1 MDGFEV
7 YKTYLAIKLHFTR
20 DNYNFDQYNGG
31 TRATNDSF
39 NRRNDRF
46 FFHRIAKKYKTDIV
60 DFIVSGFVIDS
71 NTWVGDLSTST
82 AEQKYLQYVKR
93 RDGFSYYFK
102 LDMMHLLKKADGN
115 FNKIFKCY
123 TKIIE
128 PVSLDEAYLD
138 VTSSHYCEGNA
149 NEMAHQI
156 RNKIFN
162 DLKITASAGIASN
175 KFLAK
180 LASEW
185 RKPNGQFSITDEM
198 TKEFIRKLP
207 IRKIIGVGE
216 KTEKE
221 CSGLNSGQI
230 ILLENLRFYKE
241 ETNADESF
249 AKKLSNLAEIYVN
262 DAYGTTHREHAS
274 TATMAKFFVLKCP
287 GILLENEIT
296 SLKKLMDNPS
306 GPVTAIIGGAKV
318 SSKISVIANM
328 LDVVDNLI
336 IGGGMAYT
344 FIKNNGGAIGDS
356 IFEKDKLNDCSEIIS
371 LAEQKNVNVF
381 LPEDVVAS
389 NEFSNEGLKKAVN
402 IYNIPKGWQGLD
414 IGPLTISKFEKI
426 VTESKTI
433 LWNGPMGVFEMPAFE
448 QGTLAIAK
456 SVAKATSN
464 GAFSLIGGGDS
475 VAAIKKFNLQ
485 NEVSFISTGG
495 GAMLESLEGKILPG
509 IKALN

>member
-1 MDGFEV
+1 MKSINQIDFSE
-7 YKTYLAIKLHFTR
+7 
-20 DNYNFDQYNGG
+20 
-31 TRATNDSF
+31 
-39 NRRNDRF
+39 
-46 FFHRIAKKYKTDIV
+46 KKAFVRV
-60 DFIVSGFVIDS
+60 DFNVPFDDAGRISDNSRIVAALPTIKYILSSGGSCILAS
-71 NTWVGDLSTST
+71 HLGRPKGKTKDLSLSKLVPELEKLLST
-82 AEQKYLQYVKR
+82 KVL
-93 RDGFSYYFK
+93 FS
-102 LDMMHLLKKADGN
+102 DDC
-115 FNKIFKCY
+115 I
-123 TKIIE
+123 
-128 PVSLDEAYLD
+128 
-138 VTSSHYCEGNA
+138 
-149 NEMAHQI
+149 
-156 RNKIFN
+156 
-162 DLKITASAGIASN
+162 
-175 KFLAK
+175 
-180 LASEW
+180 
-185 RKPNGQFSITDEM
+185 
-198 TKEFIRKLP
+198 
-207 IRKIIGVGE
+207 GE
-216 KTEKE
+216 KTESQ
-221 CSGLNSGQI
+221 CSRLKPGEV

-274 TATMAKFFVLKCP
+274 TSTMAKFFDLKSP
-287 GILLENEIT
+287 GILLENEIA

-456 SVAKATSN
+456 SVAKATSS

-485 NEVSFISTGG
+485 DEVSFISTGG

-509 IKALN
+509 IKVLN

>member
-1 MDGFEV
+1 MKSINQIDFSE
-7 YKTYLAIKLHFTR
+7 
-20 DNYNFDQYNGG
+20 
-31 TRATNDSF
+31 
-39 NRRNDRF
+39 
-46 FFHRIAKKYKTDIV
+46 KKAFVRV
-60 DFIVSGFVIDS
+60 DFNVPFDDAGRISDNSRIVAALPTIKHILSSGGSCILGS
-71 NTWVGDLSTST
+71 HLGRPKGKTKDLSLSKLVPELEKLLST
-82 AEQKYLQYVKR
+82 KVL
-93 RDGFSYYFK
+93 FS
-102 LDMMHLLKKADGN
+102 DDC
-115 FNKIFKCY
+115 I
-123 TKIIE
+123 
-128 PVSLDEAYLD
+128 
-138 VTSSHYCEGNA
+138 
-149 NEMAHQI
+149 
-156 RNKIFN
+156 
-162 DLKITASAGIASN
+162 
-175 KFLAK
+175 
-180 LASEW
+180 
-185 RKPNGQFSITDEM
+185 
-198 TKEFIRKLP
+198 
-207 IRKIIGVGE
+207 GE
-216 KTEKE
+216 KTESQ
-221 CSGLNSGQI
+221 CSRLKPGEV

-274 TATMAKFFVLKCP
+274 TSTMAKFFDLKSP
-287 GILLENEIT
+287 GILLENEIA

-389 NEFSNEGLKKAVN
+389 NEFSNEGLKKAIN

-433 LWNGPMGVFEMPAFE
+433 LWNGPMGVFEMPSFE

-485 NEVSFISTGG
+485 DEVSFISTGG

>member
-1 MDGFEV
+1 MKSINQIDFSE
-7 YKTYLAIKLHFTR
+7 
-20 DNYNFDQYNGG
+20 
-31 TRATNDSF
+31 
-39 NRRNDRF
+39 
-46 FFHRIAKKYKTDIV
+46 KKAFVRV
-60 DFIVSGFVIDS
+60 DFNVPFDDAGRISDNSRIVAALPTIKYILSSGGSCILAS
-71 NTWVGDLSTST
+71 HLGRPKGKTKDLSLSKLVPELEKLLST
-82 AEQKYLQYVKR
+82 KVL
-93 RDGFSYYFK
+93 FS
-102 LDMMHLLKKADGN
+102 DDC
-115 FNKIFKCY
+115 I
-123 TKIIE
+123 
-128 PVSLDEAYLD
+128 
-138 VTSSHYCEGNA
+138 
-149 NEMAHQI
+149 
-156 RNKIFN
+156 
-162 DLKITASAGIASN
+162 
-175 KFLAK
+175 
-180 LASEW
+180 
-185 RKPNGQFSITDEM
+185 
-198 TKEFIRKLP
+198 
-207 IRKIIGVGE
+207 GE
-216 KTEKE
+216 KTESQ
-221 CSGLNSGQI
+221 CSRLKPGEV

-274 TATMAKFFVLKCP
+274 TSTMAKFFDLKSP
-287 GILLENEIT
+287 GILLENEIA
-296 SLKKLMDNPS
+296 SLKKLMDNPT

-433 LWNGPMGVFEMPAFE
+433 LWNGPMGVFEMPSFE

-495 GAMLESLEGKILPG
+495 GAMLESLEGKTLPG

>member
-1 MDGFEV
+1 MKSINQIDFS
-7 YKTYLAIKLHFTR
+7 
-20 DNYNFDQYNGG
+20 Q
-31 TRATNDSF
+31 
-39 NRRNDRF
+39 
-46 FFHRIAKKYKTDIV
+46 KKAFVRV
-60 DFIVSGFVIDS
+60 DFNVPFDDSGQISDNSRIVAALPTIKYILSSGGSCILAS
-71 NTWVGDLSTST
+71 HLGRPKGKTKDLSLSKLVPELEKLLST
-82 AEQKYLQYVKR
+82 KVL
-93 RDGFSYYFK
+93 FS
-102 LDMMHLLKKADGN
+102 DDC
-115 FNKIFKCY
+115 I
-123 TKIIE
+123 
-128 PVSLDEAYLD
+128 
-138 VTSSHYCEGNA
+138 
-149 NEMAHQI
+149 
-156 RNKIFN
+156 
-162 DLKITASAGIASN
+162 
-175 KFLAK
+175 
-180 LASEW
+180 
-185 RKPNGQFSITDEM
+185 
-198 TKEFIRKLP
+198 
-207 IRKIIGVGE
+207 GE
-216 KTEKE
+216 KTESQ
-221 CSGLNSGQI
+221 CSDLKPGEV

-241 ETNADESF
+241 EINADESF

-274 TATMAKFFVLKCP
+274 TATMAKFFDIKSP

-296 SLKKLMDNPS
+296 SLKKLMDNPT

-356 IFEKDKLNDCSEIIS
+356 IFEKDKLNDCSKIIS

>member
-1 MDGFEV
+1 MKSINQIDFSE
-7 YKTYLAIKLHFTR
+7 
-20 DNYNFDQYNGG
+20 
-31 TRATNDSF
+31 
-39 NRRNDRF
+39 
-46 FFHRIAKKYKTDIV
+46 KKVFVRV
-60 DFIVSGFVIDS
+60 DFNVPFDDAGRISDNSRIVAALPTIKHILSSGGSCILAS
-71 NTWVGDLSTST
+71 HLGRPKGKTKDLSLSKLVPELENLLST
-82 AEQKYLQYVKR
+82 KVL
-93 RDGFSYYFK
+93 FS
-102 LDMMHLLKKADGN
+102 DDC
-115 FNKIFKCY
+115 I
-123 TKIIE
+123 
-128 PVSLDEAYLD
+128 
-138 VTSSHYCEGNA
+138 
-149 NEMAHQI
+149 
-156 RNKIFN
+156 
-162 DLKITASAGIASN
+162 
-175 KFLAK
+175 
-180 LASEW
+180 
-185 RKPNGQFSITDEM
+185 
-198 TKEFIRKLP
+198 
-207 IRKIIGVGE
+207 GE
-216 KTEKE
+216 KTESQ
-221 CSGLNSGQI
+221 CSRLKPGEV

-274 TATMAKFFVLKCP
+274 TSTMAKFFDLKSP
-287 GILLENEIT
+287 GILLENEIA

-414 IGPLTISKFEKI
+414 IGPLTISKFKKI

-433 LWNGPMGVFEMPAFE
+433 LWNGPMGVFEMPSFE

-485 NEVSFISTGG
+485 DEVSFISTGG

-509 IKALN
+509 IKVLN

>member
-1 MDGFEV
+1 MKSINQIDFSE
-7 YKTYLAIKLHFTR
+7 
-20 DNYNFDQYNGG
+20 
-31 TRATNDSF
+31 
-39 NRRNDRF
+39 
-46 FFHRIAKKYKTDIV
+46 KKAFVRV
-60 DFIVSGFVIDS
+60 DFNVPFDDAGRISDNSRIVAALPTIKYILSSGGSCILAS
-71 NTWVGDLSTST
+71 HLGRPKGKTKDLSLSKLVPELEKLLST
-82 AEQKYLQYVKR
+82 KVL
-93 RDGFSYYFK
+93 FS
-102 LDMMHLLKKADGN
+102 DDC
-115 FNKIFKCY
+115 I
-123 TKIIE
+123 
-128 PVSLDEAYLD
+128 
-138 VTSSHYCEGNA
+138 
-149 NEMAHQI
+149 
-156 RNKIFN
+156 
-162 DLKITASAGIASN
+162 
-175 KFLAK
+175 
-180 LASEW
+180 
-185 RKPNGQFSITDEM
+185 
-198 TKEFIRKLP
+198 
-207 IRKIIGVGE
+207 GE
-216 KTEKE
+216 KTESQ
-221 CSGLNSGQI
+221 CSRLKPGEV

-274 TATMAKFFVLKCP
+274 TSTMAKFFDLKSP

-296 SLKKLMDNPS
+296 SLKKLMDNPT

-433 LWNGPMGVFEMPAFE
+433 LWNGPMGVFEMPSFE

-485 NEVSFISTGG
+485 DEVSFISTGG

-509 IKALN
+509 IKVLN

>member
-1 MDGFEV
+1 M
-7 YKTYLAIKLHFTR
+7 KTLNDIDFNQK
-20 DNYNFDQYNGG
+20 
-31 TRATNDSF
+31 RALI
-39 NRRNDRF
+39 R
-46 FFHRIAKKYKTDIV
+46 V
-60 DFIVSGFVIDS
+60 DFNVPLDDEQKVTDTTRIEAAKPTIMHVLNQGGSCVLMSHLGRTKNRDQKLSLQHIV
-71 NTWVGDLSTST
+71 ST
-82 AEQKYLQYVKR
+82 AEQILGVKV
-93 RDGFSYYFK
+93 FF
-102 LDMMHLLKKADGN
+102 
-115 FNKIFKCY
+115 
-123 TKIIE
+123 
-128 PVSLDEAYLD
+128 VSD
-138 VTSSHYCEGNA
+138 C
-149 NEMAHQI
+149 
-156 RNKIFN
+156 
-162 DLKITASAGIASN
+162 
-175 KFLAK
+175 
-180 LASEW
+180 
-185 RKPNGQFSITDEM
+185 
-198 TKEFIRKLP
+198 
-207 IRKIIGVGE
+207 VGE
-216 KTEKE
+216 KPLQALAQLPK
-221 CSGLNSGQI
+221 NSVL
-230 ILLENLRFYKE
+230 LLENLRFYKE

-274 TATMAKFFVLKCP
+274 TSTMAKFFDLKSP
-287 GILLENEIT
+287 GILLENEIA

-356 IFEKDKLNDCSEIIS
+356 IFEKDKLNDCSKIIS

-456 SVAKATSN
+456 SVAKATSS

-485 NEVSFISTGG
+485 DEVSFISTGG

>member
-1 MDGFEV
+1 MKSINQIDFSE
-7 YKTYLAIKLHFTR
+7 
-20 DNYNFDQYNGG
+20 
-31 TRATNDSF
+31 
-39 NRRNDRF
+39 
-46 FFHRIAKKYKTDIV
+46 KKAFVRV
-60 DFIVSGFVIDS
+60 DFNVPFDDAGRISDNSRIVAALPTIKHILSSGGSCILAS
-71 NTWVGDLSTST
+71 HLGRPKGKTKDLSLSKLVPELEKLLST
-82 AEQKYLQYVKR
+82 KVL
-93 RDGFSYYFK
+93 FS
-102 LDMMHLLKKADGN
+102 DDC
-115 FNKIFKCY
+115 I
-123 TKIIE
+123 
-128 PVSLDEAYLD
+128 
-138 VTSSHYCEGNA
+138 
-149 NEMAHQI
+149 
-156 RNKIFN
+156 
-162 DLKITASAGIASN
+162 
-175 KFLAK
+175 
-180 LASEW
+180 
-185 RKPNGQFSITDEM
+185 
-198 TKEFIRKLP
+198 
-207 IRKIIGVGE
+207 GE
-216 KTEKE
+216 KTESQ
-221 CSGLNSGQI
+221 CSDLKPGEV
-230 ILLENLRFYKE
+230 ILLENLRFYEE

-274 TATMAKFFVLKCP
+274 TATMAKFFDLKSP
-287 GILLENEIT
+287 GILLENEIA

-344 FIKNNGGAIGDS
+344 FIKNNGGDIGDS

-433 LWNGPMGVFEMPAFE
+433 LWNGPMGVFEMPSFE

-485 NEVSFISTGG
+485 DEVSFISTGG

-509 IKALN
+509 IKVLN

>member
-1 MDGFEV
+1 MKSINQIDFSE
-7 YKTYLAIKLHFTR
+7 
-20 DNYNFDQYNGG
+20 
-31 TRATNDSF
+31 
-39 NRRNDRF
+39 
-46 FFHRIAKKYKTDIV
+46 KKAFIRV
-60 DFIVSGFVIDS
+60 DFNVPFDDAGQISDNSRIVAALPTIKHILSSGGSCILAS
-71 NTWVGDLSTST
+71 HLGRPKGKTKDLSLSKLVPELEKLLST
-82 AEQKYLQYVKR
+82 KVL
-93 RDGFSYYFK
+93 FS
-102 LDMMHLLKKADGN
+102 DDC
-115 FNKIFKCY
+115 I
-123 TKIIE
+123 
-128 PVSLDEAYLD
+128 
-138 VTSSHYCEGNA
+138 
-149 NEMAHQI
+149 
-156 RNKIFN
+156 
-162 DLKITASAGIASN
+162 
-175 KFLAK
+175 
-180 LASEW
+180 
-185 RKPNGQFSITDEM
+185 
-198 TKEFIRKLP
+198 
-207 IRKIIGVGE
+207 GE
-216 KTEKE
+216 KTESQ
-221 CSGLNSGQI
+221 CSRLKPGEV

-274 TATMAKFFVLKCP
+274 TSTMAKFFDLKSP
-287 GILLENEIT
+287 GILLENEIA

-328 LDVVDNLI
+328 LDVVNNLI

-356 IFEKDKLNDCSEIIS
+356 IFEKDKLNDCSKIIS

-414 IGPLTISKFEKI
+414 IGPLTISKFKKI

-433 LWNGPMGVFEMPAFE
+433 LWNGPMGVFEMPSFE

-485 NEVSFISTGG
+485 DEVSFISTGG

-509 IKALN
+509 IKVLN

>member
-1 MDGFEV
+1 MKSINQIDFSE
-7 YKTYLAIKLHFTR
+7 
-20 DNYNFDQYNGG
+20 
-31 TRATNDSF
+31 
-39 NRRNDRF
+39 
-46 FFHRIAKKYKTDIV
+46 KKAFVRV
-60 DFIVSGFVIDS
+60 DFNVPFDDAGRISDNSRIVAALPTIKYILSSGGSCILAS
-71 NTWVGDLSTST
+71 HLGRPKGKTKDLSLSKLVPELEKLLST
-82 AEQKYLQYVKR
+82 KVL
-93 RDGFSYYFK
+93 FS
-102 LDMMHLLKKADGN
+102 DDC
-115 FNKIFKCY
+115 I
-123 TKIIE
+123 
-128 PVSLDEAYLD
+128 
-138 VTSSHYCEGNA
+138 
-149 NEMAHQI
+149 
-156 RNKIFN
+156 
-162 DLKITASAGIASN
+162 
-175 KFLAK
+175 
-180 LASEW
+180 
-185 RKPNGQFSITDEM
+185 
-198 TKEFIRKLP
+198 
-207 IRKIIGVGE
+207 GE
-216 KTEKE
+216 KTESQ
-221 CSGLNSGQI
+221 CSRLKPGEV
-230 ILLENLRFYKE
+230 ILLENLRFYEE

-274 TATMAKFFVLKCP
+274 TATMAKFFDIKSP

-381 LPEDVVAS
+381 LPDDVVAS

-433 LWNGPMGVFEMPAFE
+433 LWNGPMGVFELPAFE

-456 SVAKATSN
+456 SVAKATSS

-475 VAAIKKFNLQ
+475 VAAIKKFDLQ
-485 NEVSFISTGG
+485 DEVSFISTGG

>member
-1 MDGFEV
+1 MKSINQIDFSE
-7 YKTYLAIKLHFTR
+7 
-20 DNYNFDQYNGG
+20 
-31 TRATNDSF
+31 
-39 NRRNDRF
+39 
-46 FFHRIAKKYKTDIV
+46 KKVFVRV
-60 DFIVSGFVIDS
+60 DFNVPFDDAGRISDNSRIVAALPTIKHILSSGGSCILAS
-71 NTWVGDLSTST
+71 HLGRPKGKTKDLSLSKLVPELEKLLST
-82 AEQKYLQYVKR
+82 KVL
-93 RDGFSYYFK
+93 FS
-102 LDMMHLLKKADGN
+102 DDC
-115 FNKIFKCY
+115 I
-123 TKIIE
+123 
-128 PVSLDEAYLD
+128 
-138 VTSSHYCEGNA
+138 
-149 NEMAHQI
+149 
-156 RNKIFN
+156 
-162 DLKITASAGIASN
+162 
-175 KFLAK
+175 
-180 LASEW
+180 
-185 RKPNGQFSITDEM
+185 
-198 TKEFIRKLP
+198 
-207 IRKIIGVGE
+207 GE
-216 KTEKE
+216 KTESQ
-221 CSGLNSGQI
+221 CSRLKPGEV

-274 TATMAKFFVLKCP
+274 TSTMAKFFDLKSP
-287 GILLENEIT
+287 GILLENEIA

-356 IFEKDKLNDCSEIIS
+356 IFEKDKLNDCSKIIS

-414 IGPLTISKFEKI
+414 IGPLTISKFKKI

-433 LWNGPMGVFEMPAFE
+433 LWNGPMGVFEIPSFE

-485 NEVSFISTGG
+485 DEVSFISTGG

-509 IKALN
+509 IKVLN

>member
-1 MDGFEV
+1 MKSINQIDFSE
-7 YKTYLAIKLHFTR
+7 
-20 DNYNFDQYNGG
+20 
-31 TRATNDSF
+31 
-39 NRRNDRF
+39 
-46 FFHRIAKKYKTDIV
+46 KKAFVRV
-60 DFIVSGFVIDS
+60 DFNVPFDDAGRISDNSRIVAALPTIKYILSSGGSCILAS
-71 NTWVGDLSTST
+71 HLGRPKGKTKDLSLSKLVPELEKLLST
-82 AEQKYLQYVKR
+82 KVL
-93 RDGFSYYFK
+93 FS
-102 LDMMHLLKKADGN
+102 DDC
-115 FNKIFKCY
+115 I
-123 TKIIE
+123 
-128 PVSLDEAYLD
+128 
-138 VTSSHYCEGNA
+138 
-149 NEMAHQI
+149 
-156 RNKIFN
+156 
-162 DLKITASAGIASN
+162 
-175 KFLAK
+175 
-180 LASEW
+180 
-185 RKPNGQFSITDEM
+185 
-198 TKEFIRKLP
+198 
-207 IRKIIGVGE
+207 GE
-216 KTEKE
+216 KTESQ
-221 CSGLNSGQI
+221 CSRLKPGEV

-274 TATMAKFFVLKCP
+274 TATMAKFFDLKSP
-287 GILLENEIT
+287 GILLENEIA

-356 IFEKDKLNDCSEIIS
+356 IFEKDKLNDCSKIIS

-433 LWNGPMGVFEMPAFE
+433 LWNGPMGVFEMPSFE

-485 NEVSFISTGG
+485 DEVSFISTGG

-509 IKALN
+509 IKVLN

>member
-1 MDGFEV
+1 M
-7 YKTYLAIKLHFTR
+7 KTINQIDF
-20 DNYNFDQYNGG
+20 
-31 TRATNDSF
+31 SE
-39 NRRNDRF
+39 
-46 FFHRIAKKYKTDIV
+46 KKAFVRV
-60 DFIVSGFVIDS
+60 DFNVPFDAAGQISDNSRIVAALPTIKHILSSGGSCILAS
-71 NTWVGDLSTST
+71 HLGRPKGKTKDLSLSKLVPELEKLLST
-82 AEQKYLQYVKR
+82 KVL
-93 RDGFSYYFK
+93 FS
-102 LDMMHLLKKADGN
+102 DDC
-115 FNKIFKCY
+115 I
-123 TKIIE
+123 
-128 PVSLDEAYLD
+128 
-138 VTSSHYCEGNA
+138 
-149 NEMAHQI
+149 
-156 RNKIFN
+156 
-162 DLKITASAGIASN
+162 
-175 KFLAK
+175 
-180 LASEW
+180 
-185 RKPNGQFSITDEM
+185 
-198 TKEFIRKLP
+198 
-207 IRKIIGVGE
+207 GE
-216 KTEKE
+216 KTESQ
-221 CSGLNSGQI
+221 CSRLKPGEV

-274 TATMAKFFVLKCP
+274 TSTMAKFFDLKSP
-287 GILLENEIT
+287 GILLENEIA

-344 FIKNNGGAIGDS
+344 FIKNKGGAIGES

-414 IGPLTISKFEKI
+414 IGPLTISKFKKI

-433 LWNGPMGVFEMPAFE
+433 LWNGPMGVFEMPSFE

-456 SVAKATSN
+456 SVARATSN

-485 NEVSFISTGG
+485 DEVSFISTGG

-509 IKALN
+509 IKVLN